1 MSLRVLLR
9 EQPSR
14 ALAVLTDSHA
24 LIFRHSLSGNGVDL
38 GSNNETSTRLSAS
51 KCMVEFT
58 AHNEVD
64 LADYHV
70 LRASGVHGTLGL
82 ININADVFLCVI
94 SGAVRVATG
103 QCTLAESTLRTS
115 AHISEFYDKFAEQET
130 FGDPLERFQTRSLP

>member
-1 MSLRVLLR
+1 MSSRVLLR

-24 LIFRHSLSGNGVDL
+24 LIFRHSLSGDGGDL
-38 GSNNETSTRLSAS
+38 GSNNETSTRSSAS

-58 AHNEVD
+58 AQNEID
-64 LADYHV
+64 LGDYHV

-103 QCTLAESTLRTS
+103 QCILAESALRTPT
-115 AHISEFYDKFAEQET
+115 HIPELYDKFAEQET
-130 FGDPLERFQTRSLP
+130 FGNPLESF

>member
-24 LIFRHSLSGNGVDL
+24 LIFRHILSSNGADVR
-38 GSNNETSTRLSAS
+38 SNNETSTRCSDY

-64 LADYHV
+64 LGDYHV

-94 SGAVRVATG
+94 SGAIRVATG
-103 QCTLAESTLRTS
+103 QCTLAEFAFRTS
-115 AHISEFYDKFAEQET
+115 AQIPELYDKFAEQET
-130 FGDPLERFQTRSLP
+130 FGDPLELFRYSSLP